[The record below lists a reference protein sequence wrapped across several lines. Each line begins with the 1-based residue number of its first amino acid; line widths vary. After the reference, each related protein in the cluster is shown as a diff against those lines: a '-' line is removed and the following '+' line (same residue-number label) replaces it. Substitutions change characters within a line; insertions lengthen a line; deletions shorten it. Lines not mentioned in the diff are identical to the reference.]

1 MLNNLSK
8 IFQSPAKKDTDDIK
22 IHTYNTLINFYI
34 QNGYQTEALSTLE
47 ELAQHYY
54 DSGCNADATKVLQLI
69 TRMNPTYD
77 TSKLK
82 AARFN
87 KNNYPDEQKQ
97 KQPDRKLTDN
107 NNNPKPRQAEV
118 RQSVAMQGSSDFF
131 DLENALNDDNS
142 SALNSIK
149 SSCKTPVSPPEKKLL
164 QFSHEEIFKEMKN
177 GGENNTNK
185 NSPDFHYNL
194 GIAHQQLCQ
203 SEEAIEEFIMTLS
216 YLKKYQERNI
226 SSVINSSDC
235 YVSLAKCYIALNKPS
250 KADEYVRKGEVLDS
264 LTKDEQIYLKKFTS
278 VPLNTDA
285 KKNRFCSIEGYVSPI
300 KNALCRLRKFKTTRR
315 F

>member
-1 MLNNLSK
+1 MLNNFSK
-8 IFQSPAKKDTDDIK
+8 AFHSPEKKDSDAIK

-87 KNNYPDEQKQ
+87 KNNYPDKQKQ
-97 KQPDRKLTDN
+97 KQPDRKLTD

-149 SSCKTPVSPPEKKLL
+149 SSCKT
-164 QFSHEEIFKEMKN
+164 Q
-177 GGENNTNK
+177 
-185 NSPDFHYNL
+185 
-194 GIAHQQLCQ
+194 
-203 SEEAIEEFIMTLS
+203 
-216 YLKKYQERNI
+216 
-226 SSVINSSDC
+226 
-235 YVSLAKCYIALNKPS
+235 VSLRKKKCCNFRMKRYS
-250 KADEYVRKGEVLDS
+250 RK
-264 LTKDEQIYLKKFTS
+264 
-278 VPLNTDA
+278 
-285 KKNRFCSIEGYVSPI
+285 
-300 KNALCRLRKFKTTRR
+300 
-315 F
+315 